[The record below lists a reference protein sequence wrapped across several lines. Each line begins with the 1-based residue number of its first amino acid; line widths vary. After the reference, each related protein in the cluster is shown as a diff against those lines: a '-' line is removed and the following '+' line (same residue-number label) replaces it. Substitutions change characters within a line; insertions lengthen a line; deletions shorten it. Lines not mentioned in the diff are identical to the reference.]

1 MLQEVKLCSPDYKD
15 TEADAA
21 IKDFQERIKN
31 YELAYETLD
40 NKRDKYDMQYMY
52 MYVSVLTAICTCRE
66 LSWVKIHN
74 VDDRYEANRID
85 GTYTYNKHVKCTCI
99 CIRSVYNYL

>member
-1 MLQEVKLCSPDYKD
+1 MYIDIHIHVTVLSFKYMMNVSRAALTHTCCCSVLQEVKLCSPDYKD

-40 NKRDKYDMQYMY
+40 NKKDK
-52 MYVSVLTAICTCRE
+52 
-66 LSWVKIHN
+66 
-74 VDDRYEANRID
+74 
-85 GTYTYNKHVKCTCI
+85 
-99 CIRSVYNYL
+99 